1 MMPKLAAAAVLFAL
15 AAPLAAQPQPPLQAG
30 LTMLTVAAEGRVER
44 TPDVA
49 DLTAGVVTQAA
60 TASEAL
66 RLNAQ
71 RMTSVIAALK
81 KAGVADRDI
90 QTSGLNLNPQYLYR
104 ENQPPQLTGY
114 QVINNVAVRVRDIAD
129 MGRTIDALVAQ
140 GSNQI
145 NGPAFR
151 LDKPDAAL
159 DEARVA
165 ALAKARARADL
176 YAKATGLRVRRI
188 AAISEASAMVPPP
201 HPMPVARMEAMAAKD
216 ASTPIAPGEV
226 EASVTVNVTFELE

>member
-1 MMPKLAAAAVLFAL
+1 MMPKLALAAALTAL
-15 AAPLAAQPQPPLQAG
+15 AVPAAAQAPLLPNV
-30 LTMLTVAAEGRVER
+30 TILTVAAEGRVER

-49 DLTAGVVTQAA
+49 DLSAGVVTQAR

-81 KAGVADRDI
+81 RAGIADRDI

-114 QVINNVAVRVRDIAD
+114 QVMNNVSVRVRDID
-129 MGRTIDALVAQ
+129 NMGRTIDALVAE
-140 GSNQI
+140 GANQI
-145 NGPAFR
+145 NGPTFR

-176 YAKATGLRVRRI
+176 YAKAAGMSIRRI
-188 AAISEASAMVPPP
+188 AAISEASAMAPPP
-201 HPMPVARMEAMAAKD
+201 YPMPVARMESMAAKD

-226 EASVTVNVTFELE
+226 EASITLNVTFELQ

>member
-1 MMPKLAAAAVLFAL
+1 MMPRLALAAALL
-15 AAPLAAQPQPPLQAG
+15 TSAAPLAAQSAPTL
-30 LTMLTVAAEGRVER
+30 LTVAAEGRVER
-44 TPDVA
+44 APDVA
-49 DLTAGVVTQAA
+49 DLSAGVVTQAA

-81 KAGVADRDI
+81 RTGIADRDI

-114 QVINNVAVRVRDIAD
+114 QVMNNVSVRVRDLD
-129 MGRTIDALVAQ
+129 NMGRTIDALVAQ

-145 NGPAFR
+145 NGPSFR
-151 LDKPDAAL
+151 LDKPDIAL

-165 ALAKARARADL
+165 AIRKARERAEL
-176 YAKATGLRVRRI
+176 YAKATGLRVGRI
-188 AAISEASAMVPPP
+188 AQISETGGMVPPP
-201 HPMPVARMEAMAAKD
+201 YPMPVARMESMAAKD

-226 EASVTVNVTFELE
+226 EASLTVNVTFELQ